1 MRYILHVTSRAVS
14 GREAEYDRWYDEV
27 HSVEMCR
34 LPGILSC
41 TRYRELDMTGTET
54 GVFIADYEV
63 ETDDPASLLNSVFA
77 AAPTMQMTDSID
89 LESPRFTFLKSIG
102 SPRI

>member
-27 HSVEMCR
+27 HSAEMCR

-63 ETDDPASLLNSVFA
+63 ETDNPASFLNSVFA

-89 LESPRFTFLKSIG
+89 LESPRFTFLKPTG

>member
-1 MRYILHVTSRAVS
+1 MRYILHVTSRAVP

-27 HSVEMCR
+27 HSAEMCR

>member
-27 HSVEMCR
+27 HSAEMCR

-63 ETDDPASLLNSVFA
+63 ETDNPASLLNSVFA

-89 LESPRFTFLKSIG
+89 LESPRFTFLKPTG

>member
-27 HSVEMCR
+27 HSAEMCR

-63 ETDDPASLLNSVFA
+63 ETDNPASFLNSVFA

>member
-27 HSVEMCR
+27 HSAEMCR

>member
-1 MRYILHVTSRAVS
+1 MHLTSRYLS
-14 GREAEYDRWYDEV
+14 GLEAEYDCWYDEF
-27 HSVEMCR
+27 HSAEMCR

-63 ETDDPASLLNSVFA
+63 ETDNPASLLNSVFA

-89 LESPRFTFLKSIG
+89 LESPRFTFLKPTG